1 VEIIKVLGTPSREQ
15 IRSMNPNYTEFK
27 FPQIRPHPWNKV
39 FRSRTPPDAIDFI
52 ASVLIYP
59 PAERPNALE
68 SLTHPF
74 FDELRDP
81 GCALPNG
88 NPLPDLFN
96 FMPEE
101 LSIVS
106 PEVAARLIPEWFAK
120 QQAAN

>member
-1 VEIIKVLGTPSREQ
+1 
-15 IRSMNPNYTEFK
+15 
-27 FPQIRPHPWNKV
+27 V

-52 ASVLIYP
+52 ASVLLYP
-59 PAERPNALE
+59 PESRPNALE

-81 GCALPNG
+81 SCALPNG

-106 PEVAARLIPEWFAK
+106 PETATRLVPEWYAK
-120 QQAAN
+120 Q